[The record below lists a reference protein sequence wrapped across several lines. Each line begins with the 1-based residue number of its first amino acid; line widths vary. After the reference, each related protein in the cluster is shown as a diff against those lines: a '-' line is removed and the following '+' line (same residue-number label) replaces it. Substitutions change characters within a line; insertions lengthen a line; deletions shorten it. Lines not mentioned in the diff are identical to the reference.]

1 MKERI
6 VLASGAGGGE
16 LLKSLALHGANCF
29 NLRILSSVDLA
40 RYLLTK
46 SGITVKEGFI
56 NQTEENV
63 YVVKALAGETYFG
76 KVTYNDVVQIAS
88 TIRQMRSLVAD
99 EKDLKDILGKGLF
112 KEKNEALYSVYQ
124 KYMEL
129 LAKNAVFDSISYIR
143 YALENCGKMDAEFI
157 TLKEF
162 PATPLENALLE
173 KVSGGTV
180 KCIGIQ
186 ELFEKEDKP
195 VHLESIR
202 KCYGAPNEVVTMRF
216 FMKSPLPSAVVF
228 RL

>member
-129 LAKNAVFDSISYIR
+129 LAKNAVFPVSVIYLYTVGNNQSASSAR
-143 YALENCGKMDAEFI
+143 YAG
-157 TLKEF
+157 
-162 PATPLENALLE
+162 
-173 KVSGGTV
+173 
-180 KCIGIQ
+180 
-186 ELFEKEDKP
+186 
-195 VHLESIR
+195 
-202 KCYGAPNEVVTMRF
+202 
-216 FMKSPLPSAVVF
+216 
-228 RL
+228 